1 MGSNN
6 PNQAIVGGSVPT
18 PSVSSASS
26 TAPTPLATSAS
37 GTASSSQ
44 QVSSV
49 SSVAVSSATPAAT
62 YKNMFSTSIVRSSS
76 SDVNVSHFTRA
87 YREKAKDKEHLTLV
101 EAITKPLS
109 VEMTHLDFSKL
120 EELDEEV
127 FVTNEKLEN
136 FMIELVNRLA
146 YYGMADILQEH
157 IILGKEQV
165 VGDDRT
171 KFDPNNNVG
180 EIVDFTKKWDQTG
193 PGKTYPAE
201 KIAEAN
207 AWKLKYTMAKY
218 EMVLKDGKLLHELLV
233 RSMSPQLKDTVMS
246 ELYTNH
252 KQEERS
258 GSLTFVI
265 MLQFVINLSKPAV
278 DGLKRSLEK
287 QTLSNIPGQNVYV
300 LARRINYGLDCL
312 CHNNAFPHDVVSLI
326 LDMMMT
332 SSVLEFNTWI
342 EHWKNAISFT
352 DSDLHPTYQTV
363 LKKFVA
369 KYQELCV
376 GGMWNGTDNASQGS
390 IFKSETGTSNKKGT
404 TPNSSKER
412 NSSTNVWRRPSED
425 KLVEENPPKYCRVIK
440 KKVMKWCSKCKNRTS
455 GQLGRWNQT
464 YFTNEH
470 VFKDPKA
477 NVARGKGIDLDDDR
491 KGDPPKK
498 KVSFKDALTAEDDHD
513 EE

>member
-6 PNQAIVGGSVPT
+6 PSQAVVAAAAPT
-18 PSVSSASS
+18 PSVA
-26 TAPTPLATSAS
+26 SAS
-37 GTASSSQ
+37 GTTTSSQ

-49 SSVAVSSATPAAT
+49 SSAAVSSATPPAAT
-62 YKNMFSTSIVRSSS
+62 YKNMFSTSAVRSST
-76 SDVNVSHFTRA
+76 SDVNASHFIRA

-120 EELDEEV
+120 EDLNEEV

-136 FMIELVNRLA
+136 FMIELVSRLT

-157 IILGKEQV
+157 IILGREQI

-171 KFDPNNNVG
+171 KFDPDNNVG

-193 PGKTYPAE
+193 PGKRYPAE

-207 AWKLKYTMAKY
+207 AWKLKYTLAEY
-218 EMVLKDGKLLHELLV
+218 ETVLKDGKLLHDLLV
-233 RSMSPQLKDTVMS
+233 NSMSPQLKDTVMS
-246 ELYTNH
+246 ELYRNH

-287 QTLSNIPGQNVYV
+287 QTLRNIPGQNVYV
-300 LARRINYGLDCL
+300 LARRINYGLDRL
-312 CHNNAFPHDVVSLI
+312 RHNNAFPHDVVSLI

-332 SSVLEFNTWI
+332 SSVPEFNTWI

-352 DSDLHPTYQTV
+352 DSDLHPTYQIV
-363 LKKFVA
+363 LKKVVA

-376 GGMWNGTDNASQGS
+376 SGMWNGTNSESQGS
-390 IFKSETGTSNKKGT
+390 IFKSETETPQKKSAVSDSLKEK
-404 TPNSSKER
+404 SSA
-412 NSSTNVWRRPSED
+412 TNVWRHPSED
-425 KLVEENPPKYCRVIK
+425 ELVVENPPQYCRVIK
-440 KKVMKWCSKCKNRTS
+440 RKMMKWCFKCKNRTT

-464 YFTNEH
+464 HFTHEH

-477 NVARGKGIDLDDDR
+477 NVAGDKGNNPEGNKTDS
-491 KGDPPKK
+491 PKK
-498 KVSFKDALTAEDDHD
+498 KVSFKEALTADDD